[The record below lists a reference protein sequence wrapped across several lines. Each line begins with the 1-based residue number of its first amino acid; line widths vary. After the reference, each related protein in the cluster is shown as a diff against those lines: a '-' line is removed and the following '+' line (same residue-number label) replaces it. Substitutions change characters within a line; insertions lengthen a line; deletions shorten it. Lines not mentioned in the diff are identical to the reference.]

1 MQVIDKSSPMPY
13 YEQVAELL
21 CAMPGVE
28 APRPLLAPELIRL
41 DSASRS
47 KAEAIKELADQKPD
61 TLDPDQPGWSPFQ
74 LALRRSGTTYL
85 SPLDG
90 GTRAPR
96 HVRDEDPQAKDDKAA
111 HEPLDLNTASEAD
124 LKTIPGIGDAYAKKI
139 VQNRPYKRK
148 DELVQKKVL
157 PKATYDKIK
166 DHVIAKQ
173 N

>member
-1 MQVIDKSSPMPY
+1 MKRLIALLVAAVFSTGMLAAPTVWAQAPKTAPAPAKS
-13 YEQVAELL
+13 
-21 CAMPGVE
+21 
-28 APRPLLAPELIRL
+28 
-41 DSASRS
+41 D
-47 KAEAIKELADQKPD
+47 
-61 TLDPDQPGWSPFQ
+61 
-74 LALRRSGTTYL
+74 
-85 SPLDG
+85 
-90 GTRAPR
+90 
-96 HVRDEDPQAKDDKAA
+96 AKDDKMA

-124 LKTIPGIGDAYAKKI
+124 LKMIPGIGDAYAKKI